1 MKGKFDLAI
10 RVQNRIVDQFTAHD
24 FRVHGLFEDF
34 YQQPIHISNLMFML
48 TERLIET
55 VAQNLR
61 LG

>member
-1 MKGKFDLAI
+1 MAI
-10 RVQNRIVDQFTAHD
+10 IVQNRIVDQFTAHD

-55 VAQNLR
+55 VAQNLW